1 MVELNNNNNIYYE
14 DCKDFMK
21 RSSSHGM
28 RVDVIVTSPPYNI
41 NKEYGS
47 YRDNKERKDYL
58 DWLYEIA
65 QLSYLILK
73 DNGSFFLNIG
83 GTPSYPML
91 PFEVI
96 EKFKK
101 AEYQL
106 QNTIHWIKSI
116 SFEKTDVGKNN
127 GIRDYSIGH
136 FKPIVSDRYLTD
148 IHEYIFHFTKEGN
161 VKLNK
166 RAIGVPYQDKTNIG
180 RWKSATQDKR
190 DRGNVWFIPYPTIQ
204 ESRHHPAVFPEKLPY
219 LCIKMH
225 GVKPDMLVYDPFMGI
240 GTTAL
245 ACIKLGVNYMGTEID
260 ADYIKVALEY
270 IEKRKSEMT
279 SDNWSLEDNNNN
291 NDILVVD
298 KKTPKEV

>member
-1 MVELNNNNNIYYE
+1 
-14 DCKDFMK
+14 MK
-21 RSSSHGM
+21 RFSSHGM
-28 RVDVIVTSPPYNI
+28 RVDAIVTSPPYNI

>member
-1 MVELNNNNNIYYE
+1 
-14 DCKDFMK
+14 MK

-291 NDILVVD
+291 NNNDILVVD